1 MRCTSACSNYAWVS
15 ALHLPVPR
23 QCALHLLYHAAIR
36 SVHSRAE
43 AAVALGCCYDCW
55 HWLSWLWLLWQVAL
69 VLCLWHSSTP
79 AMAMAQPT
87 MAMALAFLLS
97 YGYESELKAH
107 TCSMRK

>member
-1 MRCTSACSNYAWVS
+1 MLS
-15 ALHLPVPR
+15 ALLRHDPR
-23 QCALHLLYHAAIR
+23 Q
-36 SVHSRAE
+36 VMRAE
-43 AAVALGCCYDCW
+43 AAVVLGCCYDCW

-79 AMAMAQPT
+79 AMAIWRSSTPA

-97 YGYESELKAH
+97 YGYESALKAD